1 MTAPTGAAHPTLG
14 SRRKIGVTAI
24 VDPRADSEVD
34 LIETVVRA
42 LGDAGLVFLDYRA
55 THSVP
60 PGSPPEEGAVVHLDI
75 EVGSPELDRL
85 RSLTGDGWEI
95 LCCR

>member
-60 PGSPPEEGAVVHLDI
+60 LGAHPRRGRSYISTSRSVVP
-75 EVGSPELDRL
+75 SW
-85 RSLTGDGWEI
+85 TGFG
-95 LCCR
+95 R